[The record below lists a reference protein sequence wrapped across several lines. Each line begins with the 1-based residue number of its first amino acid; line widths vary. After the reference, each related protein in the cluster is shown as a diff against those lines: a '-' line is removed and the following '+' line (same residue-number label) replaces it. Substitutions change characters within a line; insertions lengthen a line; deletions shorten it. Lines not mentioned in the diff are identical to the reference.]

1 MNANFFCEPCAKPL
15 RTLRLKLCSK
25 SSNLKPETKQTKNK
39 KQMKLDILAFGAHP
53 DDVELGCAG
62 TILKEVS
69 LGKKVGIVDLTR
81 GELGT
86 RGTAEIR
93 DQEAKDA
100 AKILGVLV
108 RENLAMRDGFFTN
121 DEKHQLEVIK
131 MIRKYKPEIVLCNAI
146 DDRHIDHGKG
156 SKLVSDACFLS
167 GLMKIETIVD
177 GAKQEAWRPKVVY
190 HYIQWKN
197 IVPDFVV
204 DITGFEKKKVE
215 AISAYKTQFY
225 DPNSE
230 EPATPI
236 TSKNFFE
243 SLNYRAQDLGR
254 LVGKDFAEG
263 FTVERCLAVN
273 SLENLI

>member
-1 MNANFFCEPCAKPL
+1 
-15 RTLRLKLCSK
+15 
-25 SSNLKPETKQTKNK
+25 
-39 KQMKLDILAFGAHP
+39 MKLDILAFGAHP

-86 RGTAEIR
+86 RGSAEIR
-93 DQEAKDA
+93 DQEASA
-100 AKILGVLV
+100 AAQILGISI
-108 RENLAMRDGFFTN
+108 RENLNMKDGFFVN

-131 MIRKYKPEIVLCNAI
+131 MIRKYRPDIVLCNAI

-167 GLMKIETIVD
+167 GLMKIETELEGEQQI
-177 GAKQEAWRPKVVY
+177 AWRPKVVY

-197 IVPDFVV
+197 IEPDFVV
-204 DITGFEKKKVE
+204 DITGFTEKKIE
-215 AISAYKTQFY
+215 AILAYRSQFY
-225 DPNSE
+225 DPNSD
-230 EPATPI
+230 EPESPI

-243 SLNYRAQDLGR
+243 SLNYRSRDLGR
-254 LVGKDFAEG
+254 LVGLDYAEG
-263 FTVERCLAVN
+263 FTVERCLAVS
-273 SLENLI
+273 SLDNLL